1 MLGLHWGDVDP
12 LEGDIGGP
20 PLTLGPVGVMLR
32 SSLALGLHWGDV
44 DPLKGDIGGPPLTLG
59 PVGVTLVVPH

>member
-20 PLTLGPVGVMLR
+20 PLTLVPVGVTLK
-32 SSLALGLHWGDV
+32 SSLTLGLHWGDCCPRGALIDV
-44 DPLKGDIGGPPLTLG
+44 GPPLG
-59 PVGVTLVVPH
+59 